1 MPLVVALDL
10 TELPVRLGS
19 RSLVEV
25 VAEERNRAIRD
36 LAVFDPAVYA
46 SLLEAVDAA
55 IGSVEKG
62 KTLEEL
68 LAYLLES
75 IPGSTELRRNV
86 INEFGTEEI
95 DLIFLHQPCPDGLWF
110 LSALI
115 LVECKNW
122 SRPVDS
128 GRRATSRM
136 GSVREGATQ
145 ESSSQRTTYPARRH
159 NRRAAASSPRPTSS
173 ATASRCSS

>member
-1 MPLVVALDL
+1 M
-10 TELPVRLGS
+10 
-19 RSLVEV
+19 
-25 VAEERNRAIRD
+25 
-36 LAVFDPAVYA
+36 FDPAVYA

-128 GRRATSRM
+128 RATSYFADGIRSR
-136 GSVREGATQ
+136 GCDTGILVAANDVSGTTAQPSGGRFVAATYLMRDGVKVLVVTLEELHQ
-145 ESSSQRTTYPARRH
+145 ITTIAEFVALLRRSLMDLVSSGVY
-159 NRRAAASSPRPTSS
+159 RAL
-173 ATASRCSS
+173 